1 MEAET
6 VRRIEAAVDAAASAT
21 FAAAVGGAAYALL
34 KGQASETALLA
45 EPAIAAVAALLLGYG
60 LLRRIQP
67 RIRSAQVPIFDV
79 RQIEPMAP
87 ATPAEEPLLLDD
99 ILTELGPDSR
109 VVRLFD
115 RAAMPS
121 PGELKERIDRHLDA
135 GTAFTGD
142 ASQALHDA
150 LAELRRSLR

>member
-34 KGQASETALLA
+34 KGQSSAPALLA

-60 LLRRIQP
+60 LLRLVQP
-67 RIRSAQVPIFDV
+67 RIESAPVPIFDV
-79 RQIEPMAP
+79 RQIEPMAVT
-87 ATPAEEPLLLDD
+87 AAEEPLLLDD
-99 ILTELGPDSR
+99 ILAELGPDSR